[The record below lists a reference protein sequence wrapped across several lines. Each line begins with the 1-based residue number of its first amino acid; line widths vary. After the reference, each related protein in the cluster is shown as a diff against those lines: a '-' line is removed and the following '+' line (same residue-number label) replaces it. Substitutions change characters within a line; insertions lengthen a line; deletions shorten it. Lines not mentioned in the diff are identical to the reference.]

1 MIGRAA
7 SPSEKT
13 ARGNIIPQAREVLP
27 RMRDQHDLAGRGDLH
42 VPQNPDG
49 ALLVSWPPARASQ
62 QPQTVKPITSEQVD
76 QTGSG
81 LLLLR
86 PERASK

>member
-49 ALLVSWPPARASQ
+49 ASLNRSRKLSRCHVIGAPSMFPLFGKA
-62 QPQTVKPITSEQVD
+62 D
-76 QTGSG
+76 
-81 LLLLR
+81 
-86 PERASK
+86 